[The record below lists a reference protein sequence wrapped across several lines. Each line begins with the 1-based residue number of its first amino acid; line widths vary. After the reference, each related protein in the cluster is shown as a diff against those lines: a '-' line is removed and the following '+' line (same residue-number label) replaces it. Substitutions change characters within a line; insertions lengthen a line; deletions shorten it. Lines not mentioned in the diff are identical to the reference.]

1 VPTPRVLGLALWTMR
16 PDLCRTVTLDITAA
30 SGAPCSSSS
39 STSMTDSELLLSDAH
54 RG

>member
-16 PDLCRTVTLDITAA
+16 PDLCRTVTLDIAAA
-30 SGAPCSSSS
+30 SVAPFSSSS
-39 STSMTDSELLLSDAH
+39 SSMTDSELLLSDAH